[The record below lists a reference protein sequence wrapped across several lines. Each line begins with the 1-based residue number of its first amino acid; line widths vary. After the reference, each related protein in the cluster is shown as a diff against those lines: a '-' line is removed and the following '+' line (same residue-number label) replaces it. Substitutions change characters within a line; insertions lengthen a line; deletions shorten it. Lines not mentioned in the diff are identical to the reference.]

1 MGAGYTKR
9 ALRQAMHG
17 LTPESIRLGTR
28 KIGIISLTESWIR
41 GPLRSWLFD
50 LTASSAFVESS
61 VWNGSEA
68 RAAVERA
75 VDGVASIGP
84 DRPIINAYVLEQ
96 SFKAQARNGAACGSI
111 GIDRSYKT

>member
-1 MGAGYTKR
+1 
-9 ALRQAMHG
+9 
-17 LTPESIRLGTR
+17 
-28 KIGIISLTESWIR
+28 
-41 GPLRSWLFD
+41 
-50 LTASSAFVESS
+50 

-84 DRPIINAYVLEQ
+84 VWSIINAHVLEQ
-96 SFKAQARNGAACGSI
+96 SFKAQAQKVAACGSI

>member
-1 MGAGYTKR
+1 
-9 ALRQAMHG
+9 MHG
-17 LTPESIRLGTR
+17 LTPELIRLGTR

-50 LTASSAFVESS
+50 LTASRAFVESS

-84 DRPIINAYVLEQ
+84 VWPIPRSSNPSRLRREMGRHVALLASIEVTKLENQGDRNV
-96 SFKAQARNGAACGSI
+96 C
-111 GIDRSYKT
+111 